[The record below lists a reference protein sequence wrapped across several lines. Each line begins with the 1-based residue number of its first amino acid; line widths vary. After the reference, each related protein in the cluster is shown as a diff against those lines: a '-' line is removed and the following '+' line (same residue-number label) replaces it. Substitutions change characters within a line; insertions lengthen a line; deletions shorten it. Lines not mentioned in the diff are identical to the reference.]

1 MSMTDGQQALY
12 EHMVCNGAGD
22 RASLV
27 SFIKAMSGDMVLNV
41 SPTTV
46 SESAGSTGFT
56 KTVTVTLETATGEVC
71 SWYNGPVT
79 LAIADTSTAG
89 VASIS
94 PAAGSNDMTDGVLT
108 VTLTGSAAAWV
119 AADTA
124 TLTVS
129 GSIFG
134 YTLTDATSV
143 VTVS

>member
-56 KTVTVTLETATGEVC
+56 KTITVTLETANGQVC

-94 PAAGSNDMTDGVLT
+94 PAAGSHDMTDGVLS
-108 VTLTGSAAAWV
+108 VTLMGSAASWV

-134 YTLTDATSV
+134 YTLTSETCK

>member
-12 EHMVCNGAGD
+12 EHIVANGSGSRD
-22 RASLV
+22 TLV
-27 SFIKAMSGDMVLNV
+27 SLIKALSGDMVLNV
-41 SPTTV
+41 SPSTV

-56 KTVTVTLETATGEVC
+56 QAITVTLKTSGGEVC

-89 VASIS
+89 TASIS
-94 PAAGSNDMTDGVLT
+94 PAAGSHDMTDGVLT

-129 GSIFG
+129 AAIFG
-134 YTLTDATSV
+134 YELTVATCV